1 MALITAAE
9 ARGHIPQ
16 LTGTAEDT
24 LLDLWIGRIGAVFA
38 AWCDYPP
45 STAGAAPTMEST
57 SYTRYIDGPGG
68 RELTLDVWPVTAVGS
83 IYDDANWTWAAAD
96 LVASGDYAILD
107 GSIGLVLLTETAS
120 HGSWGT
126 ARRALKVTF
135 TAGYTTI
142 PAALKMAAI
151 LAVRNAWN
159 LRAEQGRSN
168 VSGGG
173 VSLGLRDEELLS
185 PAVRQALA
193 PFRLPR
199 ALL

>member
-16 LTGTAEDT
+16 LTGTAEDA
-24 LLDLWIGRIGAVFA
+24 LIDLWIARIGEVFA
-38 AWCDYPP
+38 RWCGYPP
-45 STAGAAPTMEST
+45 ATAGASATMESAA
-57 SYTRYIDGPGG
+57 YTRYFDGPGG
-68 RELTLDVWPVTAVGS
+68 RELTLDVWPVTAVAS
-83 IYDDANWTWAAAD
+83 IYDDAGWSWAAAD

-107 GSIGLVLLTETAS
+107 GSTGLVLLTETAT
-120 HGSWGT
+120 HGGWSGS
-126 ARRALKVTF
+126 RRAIKATF
-135 TAGYTTI
+135 TAGYATV
-142 PAALKMAAI
+142 PYALKMAAI
-151 LAVRNAWN
+151 VAVRNAWN

>member
-24 LLDLWIGRIGAVFA
+24 LLDLWIARIGAVFA

-45 STAGAAPTMEST
+45 ATAGAAPTMEST

-126 ARRALKVTF
+126 ARRA
-135 TAGYTTI
+135 
-142 PAALKMAAI
+142 I

>member
-24 LLDLWIGRIGAVFA
+24 LLDLWIARIGEVFA
-38 AWCDYPP
+38 RWCGYPP
-45 STAGAAPTMEST
+45 ATAGASATMESAA
-57 SYTRYIDGPGG
+57 YTRYFDGPGG
-68 RELTLDVWPVTAVGS
+68 RELTLDVWPVVS
-83 IYDDANWTWAAAD
+83 
-96 LVASGDYAILD
+96 VASGDYAILD
-107 GSIGLVLLTETAS
+107 GSIGLVLLTETAT
-120 HGSWGT
+120 HGTWSGSK
-126 ARRALKVTF
+126 RAIKATF
-135 TAGYTTI
+135 TAGYATV
-142 PAALKMAAI
+142 PYALKMAAI

-173 VSLGLRDEELLS
+173 VSLGLREEELLS
-185 PAVRQALA
+185 PAVRAALA